1 MEAII
6 LAGGFGTRL
15 QSVVSDVPKPMA
27 PVNGIPFLEYIL
39 KLLKKHGFNRIIM
52 AVGYKSEVI
61 INYFGNKYLDMEI
74 LYSNEDY
81 PLGTGGCIKK
91 ALELVSDEYVYI
103 INGDTY
109 FDVNLSN
116 MKTKKDIMIA
126 CKYMSNFDR
135 YGKVII
141 ENNRIVKF
149 QEKMPNQTGYI
160 NGGIYLFKKNIFDG
174 FNLNEKFSLE
184 VDFFEKY
191 INELYIEPF
200 LSDDYFIDIGIPD
213 DYKKFQED
221 LRWIRSYF

>member
-27 PVNGIPFLEYIL
+27 PVNGKPFLEYIL

-61 INYFGNKYLDMEI
+61 VNYFGNKYLDMEI

-91 ALELVSDEYVYI
+91 ALELVNDEYVYI

-109 FDVNLSN
+109 FDINLSN

-149 QEKMPNQTGYI
+149 QEKKPNQDGYI
-160 NGGIYLFKKNIFDG
+160 NGGIYLFRKNIFDG

-200 LSDDYFIDIGIPD
+200 LSNDYFIDIGIPD

-221 LRWIRSYF
+221 LR